1 MKKAQRTVRSRFAL
15 ATLAFPATLG
25 LPGCVTENV
34 IGLEV
39 AEVGILPATTSVP
52 EQDSVQLSVVVRDMD
67 GERVDDVP
75 VVWGVDPPWVA
86 SVSPS
91 GVVRGLA
98 AGPAIVTATFGG
110 VSGSA
115 TVNVLGNAVLR
126 ADPDSVAFVGAAG
139 GAPPRSE
146 SIVVSS
152 ANDTPLSG
160 FEATVAYPTGT
171 PSAWAELDYRSGQ
184 GPVDVEITPRTSG
197 MPAGRYSATL
207 LLTHEATRNSPHS
220 VPLTL
225 ALASIEV
232 VESKGSTVVWAP
244 GVRDTLSI
252 SLGARPDRNVVLE
265 VESRSE
271 AAAWVEPE
279 EFEFTPGNWDS
290 PRVVVVTGGRQADRN
305 LDPATSIVI
314 EVDKSDSDPM
324 YRLVDPVEVD
334 VATGLLNGIF
344 PSSEASGSAGV
355 GPTNGP
361 APGSSRG
368 SG

>member
-1 MKKAQRTVRSRFAL
+1 
-15 ATLAFPATLG
+15 
-25 LPGCVTENV
+25 VTENV

-52 EQDSVQLSVVVRDMD
+52 EHDSIQLSVVVRDTN

-115 TVNVLGNAVLR
+115 TVNVMGNAVLR
-126 ADPDSVAFVGAAG
+126 ANPDSVAFVGAAG
-139 GAPPRSE
+139 GAPPGSE

-152 ANDTPLSG
+152 ANNSPLSG

-171 PSAWAELDYRSGQ
+171 PSAWAELDYGSGQ
-184 GPVDVEITPRTSG
+184 GSIEVEVTPRTSA

-207 LLTHEATRNSPHS
+207 LVTHDATRNSPHA

-232 VESKGSTVVWAP
+232 VESEGSTVVWAQ
-244 GVRDTLSI
+244 GVRDTVSI

-271 AAAWVEPE
+271 AAATVEPE
-279 EFEFTPGNWDS
+279 ELEFTPENWDS

-305 LDPATSIVI
+305 RDPATWIVI
-314 EVDKSDSDPM
+314 EVDESDSDPI
-324 YRLVDPVEVD
+324 YGVVDPIEVD
-334 VATGLLNGIF
+334 VATGFLNGIL
-344 PSSEASGSAGV
+344 PSSGASGSALV
-355 GPTNGP
+355 SPSNGP
-361 APGSSRG
+361 ASESSRG